1 MNDSNTPEST
11 EDQLPHEVVAAI
23 RRQSGPPLNVSQT
36 VENAIL
42 SDAAAHLSGI
52 RKPNIKAKERQ
63 HFRWVAWSTG
73 TIAAALLLFALLPQT
88 IKEPASRSSPM
99 ALNDT
104 SSMGEMEQTF
114 LSSDV
119 DQDGQV
125 DILDAFAL
133 ARSVKSGSSL
143 ANQWDQNGDGSTDQT
158 DINLIAMNAV
168 ML

>member
-52 RKPNIKAKERQ
+52 RRPNIKPPARQ
-63 HFRWVAWSTG
+63 RFRWVAWSTG
-73 TIAAALLLFALLPQT
+73 IIAAAVLLFAVLPQT
-88 IKEPASRSSPM
+88 IQEPASHPQSM
-99 ALNDT
+99 ALNDK
-104 SSMGEMEQTF
+104 SSAGEMEQTF
-114 LSSDV
+114 VSSDV

-133 ARSVKSGSSL
+133 ARSVKSGSSQ
-143 ANQWDQNGDGSTDQT
+143 ANRWDQNGDGSTDQT